1 MSIDRLCNH
10 QPKKIGPSAL
20 IQEAAILMS
29 DQRIGSLFIEK
40 NGEFIG
46 IVTDTDIVRRAV
58 AKGTDLKTEKVETIM
73 SSPLISLEK
82 DRSPQNAFDLMSD
95 ERVRHLGIT
104 DRGKIVGVVSVRDLL
119 VHFQMQSEP
128 QMGID

>member
-1 MSIDRLCNH
+1 
-10 QPKKIGPSAL
+10 
-20 IQEAAILMS
+20 MS